1 MWKIN
6 LDTKKRDSLILLIFW
21 LTYVCSVFFA
31 VRIVSYILAPVI
43 CFISAV
49 ILFLAMKKMDGKARF
64 IFLFVGLSCV
74 LWGFTDIARVFF
86 IATGRLTP
94 EFFLALTILNS
105 FTNFVLLIPII
116 KLTLFKRS
124 FLSSIQFVLDIG
136 IISVLLFIVV
146 FYVILGRSF
155 DRIFVLSGPN
165 GSVLLVRS
173 IINMLILSF
182 TFSLLL
188 MVDRKKITPSMVFF
202 AFGCIF
208 FIVAD
213 FYYMVLCF
221 QTANATDGVY
231 SVLYMLAVVFFGLSG
246 AYIRT
251 IPVVWSDRLRGTD
264 SVMDTVYRSIFLI
277 FLSLVSV
284 LSFRLQLNSI
294 LFIVGAVLLYQAL
307 SIMIRQLRQKEISL
321 HEKAVQNVDLEA
333 RIDERTREL
342 RVMNQTLENLIVRD
356 AITGLYNRKYFL
368 EQIEGWIPPVSADER
383 IWLMI
388 IDFNRFKSI
397 NDTYGH
403 DVGDKV
409 LRLVGKRLETIMNDR
424 TIVARL
430 GGDEFGIAC
439 LRSQKEIVDTTLRS
453 VTDLC
458 DMPIVIGSFTV
469 HITVSIGVSVWPDDA
484 KTRSDLMRHA
494 DIAMY
499 IAKNRREGGVS
510 FFDHSLN
517 ERVER
522 ANKID
527 LALRKVDYD
536 GEFELNFQPQITVG
550 GQRLVGAEALVRWS
564 SPELGIVCPDEF
576 IPVAEENGTIIAMS
590 DWIMKHA
597 FLRIADWNR
606 RYNKELLMGVNIS
619 PIQMDASDFLMK
631 LESLLDETKA
641 LPDWINLEMTERSAM
656 KDATFIIEI
665 FNRLAEL
672 NITTSIDD
680 FGTGYSSLSYLKK
693 FNIDYL
699 KIAKELV
706 DGIAES
712 DTDRDIVQAI
722 IMMSTALGLHTI
734 AEGVE
739 DENQLRL
746 LTSLGC
752 DEIQGYYFGKPV
764 SSDEFEELYLKE

>member
-1 MWKIN
+1 
-6 LDTKKRDSLILLIFW
+6 
-21 LTYVCSVFFA
+21 
-31 VRIVSYILAPVI
+31 
-43 CFISAV
+43 
-49 ILFLAMKKMDGKARF
+49 
-64 IFLFVGLSCV
+64 
-74 LWGFTDIARVFF
+74 
-86 IATGRLTP
+86 
-94 EFFLALTILNS
+94 
-105 FTNFVLLIPII
+105 
-116 KLTLFKRS
+116 
-124 FLSSIQFVLDIG
+124 
-136 IISVLLFIVV
+136 
-146 FYVILGRSF
+146 
-155 DRIFVLSGPN
+155 
-165 GSVLLVRS
+165 
-173 IINMLILSF
+173 
-182 TFSLLL
+182 
-188 MVDRKKITPSMVFF
+188 
-202 AFGCIF
+202 
-208 FIVAD
+208 
-213 FYYMVLCF
+213 
-221 QTANATDGVY
+221 
-231 SVLYMLAVVFFGLSG
+231 
-246 AYIRT
+246 
-251 IPVVWSDRLRGTD
+251 
-264 SVMDTVYRSIFLI
+264 
-277 FLSLVSV
+277 
-284 LSFRLQLNSI
+284 
-294 LFIVGAVLLYQAL
+294 
-307 SIMIRQLRQKEISL
+307 
-321 HEKAVQNVDLEA
+321 
-333 RIDERTREL
+333 
-342 RVMNQTLENLIVRD
+342 
-356 AITGLYNRKYFL
+356 
-368 EQIEGWIPPVSADER
+368 
-383 IWLMI
+383 
-388 IDFNRFKSI
+388 
-397 NDTYGH
+397 
-403 DVGDKV
+403 
-409 LRLVGKRLETIMNDR
+409 
-424 TIVARL
+424 
-430 GGDEFGIAC
+430 
-439 LRSQKEIVDTTLRS
+439 
-453 VTDLC
+453 
-458 DMPIVIGSFTV
+458 MPIVIGSFTV